1 MAPFSARPRSKSI
14 RGSIE
19 FNPVSNE
26 NKSMRFAFLFLIF
39 LTVEAVVA
47 PDKAFAVA
55 EAPTCAVEKLATPL
69 TPEKLKHFLKNS
81 KIKKVEDLI
90 CCLPPEFQKNYVVI
104 HSSFAFQAGVPDHP
118 RVILYQP
125 QAGNRKNLDMAITFT
140 GDDKSLNGFNNVE
153 VMYNNPTK
161 SEAELYDIDFNQKHL
176 LSEANPKECLGCHS
190 PNSKE
195 LKTAGVKPIFTDS
208 PWPYA
213 VGVIG
218 SSVFEDKG
226 RKYFAKIEDHAK
238 KAIQTQPRYACL
250 QPTDHFA
257 SNVVELN
264 DLTTEL
270 NRQRVAKLILATPD
284 YTRFRP
290 LIVGASLGCLD
301 GTFNTPEDLKR
312 FENNFS
318 KWVSPEAARSI
329 FNNDSSISAKYK
341 NAQNLQKETENFEQE
356 AIDQELAARFQRSK
370 QTDTDIGSKPAV
382 FYPTSTTSI
391 YASPLSKEIFY
402 NQQSVKSLNGFSEPT
417 KLFAR
422 YTLDTQNQHQVGFG
436 ASALMRF
443 LFEGRGISTLTW
455 SRSMAGGYNTNLR
468 LSIDDL
474 KAQSADDPYW
484 KELGNFPTSIDP
496 NSADRSAYEAK
507 KKVCATLSQQSLRNL
522 SQAAANS
529 GTSSTGRH

>member
-1 MAPFSARPRSKSI
+1 MTKPAPAQPQAS
-14 RGSIE
+14 
-19 FNPVSNE
+19 
-26 NKSMRFAFLFLIF
+26 
-39 LTVEAVVA
+39 VV
-47 PDKAFAVA
+47 
-55 EAPTCAVEKLATPL
+55 PTCTVEKLTTPL
-69 TPEKLKHFLKNS
+69 TPEKFKKFLRNS

-90 CCLPPEFQKNYVVI
+90 CCLPAKFQENYVVI

-125 QAGNRKNLDMAITFT
+125 QAGDRKSLDMAISFT

-153 VMYNNPTK
+153 VMYNNPSK
-161 SEAELYDIDFNQKHL
+161 SEAELYDIDFNHKHR
-176 LSEANPKECLGCHS
+176 LSDPNPKECLGCHS

-195 LKTAGVKPIFTDS
+195 LQTAGVKPIFTDS

-226 RKYFAKIEDHAK
+226 RQYFAKVEGHAK
-238 KAIQTQPRYACL
+238 KALQTQARYACL

-257 SNVVELN
+257 SRVVELN

-270 NRQRVAKLILATPD
+270 NRVRVAKLILATPD
-284 YTRFRP
+284 YKRFRP
-290 LIVGASLGCLD
+290 LIIGAGLGCLD
-301 GTFNTPEDLKR
+301 GNFNNTEDLKR
-312 FENNFS
+312 FEHDFA
-318 KWVSPEAARSI
+318 KWVPPTVASSI

-341 NAQNLQKETENFEQE
+341 NAENLQQETENFEQE

-370 QTDTDIGSKPAV
+370 QTDADIGAKPAI
-382 FYPTSTTSI
+382 FYPTSTTSL
-391 YASPLSKEIFY
+391 YANSLSKDIFY
-402 NQQSVKSLNGFSEPT
+402 NLQSVKTLKGFSAPT

-422 YTLDTQNQHQVGFG
+422 YTLDTKTQHQVGFG

-455 SRSMAGGYNTNLR
+455 SRSMAGGYNTDLR
-468 LSIDDL
+468 FSIDDL
-474 KAQSADDPYW
+474 RAQSANDPYW
-484 KELGNFPTSIDP
+484 KELGNFQTSIDP
-496 NSADRSAYEAK
+496 NSADRKAYEERA
-507 KKVCATLSQQSLRNL
+507 KVCQTLSQQSLRNL
-522 SQAAANS
+522 SQAAPNS